1 MLGLCYNIIGDKMI
15 KIYVNKDEIKVVGHT
30 MPDICAAVS
39 SAMYITAN
47 NLLDMQLLGIDNGK
61 YTIEDNLEDDYMLI
75 KIEKHTKITDVLMNT
90 LKNGL
95 QDISE
100 DSGGLVEIIKES

>member
-1 MLGLCYNIIGDKMI
+1 MI
-15 KIYVNKDEIKVVGHT
+15 KIYTNKDEVKIVGHAI
-30 MPDICAAVS
+30 PDICAAVS

-47 NLLDMQLLGIDNGK
+47 NLLDLQLLGIDNGK

-90 LKNGL
+90 LKKGL
-95 QDISE
+95 QDIADESN
-100 DSGGLVEIIKES
+100 GFVEIIKESQI

>member
-1 MLGLCYNIIGDKMI
+1 MI
-15 KIYVNKDEIKVVGHT
+15 KVYIKKNEIKVVGHSI
-30 MPDICAAVS
+30 PDICAAIS

-61 YTIEDNLEDDYMLI
+61 FTIHDNIDDDYMLI
-75 KIEKHTKITDVLMNT
+75 KIEKHSKITDVLMNT

-95 QDISE
+95 RDIAE
-100 DSGGLVEIIKES
+100 DSNGLVEIIKES

>member
-1 MLGLCYNIIGDKMI
+1 MI
-15 KIYVNKDEIKVVGHT
+15 KIYINKDEVKVEGHAI
-30 MPDICAAVS
+30 PDVCAAVS

-47 NLLDMQLLGIDNGK
+47 NLLDMQLLGIDNGEH
-61 YTIEDNLEDDYMLI
+61 TIDDNLVDDYMSI

-95 QDISE
+95 QDIAD
-100 DSGGLVEIIKES
+100 DSNGLVEIIKES

>member
-1 MLGLCYNIIGDKMI
+1 MI
-15 KIYVNKDEIKVVGHT
+15 KIHINKNEIKIVGHAS
-30 MPDICAAVS
+30 PDICAAVS

-61 YTIEDNLEDDYMLI
+61 CIVEDNLEDDYMLI
-75 KIEKHTKITDVLMNT
+75 KIEKHSTITDVLINT
-90 LKNGL
+90 LKKGL
-95 QDISE
+95 QDIAD

>member
-1 MLGLCYNIIGDKMI
+1 MI
-15 KIYVNKDEIKVVGHT
+15 KVYTNKDEVKIVGHAV
-30 MPDICAAVS
+30 PDICAAVS

-61 YTIEDNLEDDYMLI
+61 YIVEDNLEDDYMLI

-90 LKNGL
+90 LKKGL
-95 QDISE
+95 QDIAE
-100 DSGGLVEIIKES
+100 DSNGFVEIIKES